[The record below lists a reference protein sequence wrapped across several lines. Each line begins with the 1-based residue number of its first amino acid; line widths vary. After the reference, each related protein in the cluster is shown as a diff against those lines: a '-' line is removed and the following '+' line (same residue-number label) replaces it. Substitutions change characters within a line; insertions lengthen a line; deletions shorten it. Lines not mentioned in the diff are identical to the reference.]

1 MKQNKFIG
9 NSYNKDSQSPWQEN
23 STFLPG
29 FVKCWSLRIIFRY
42 YYDSNNNNIFIGI
55 IIAISIHGPLKI
67 LVKLMPGTVNGDPLK
82 SFKQHSKILKGH
94 LQEPLP
100 DLKDLTINI

>member
-9 NSYNKDSQSPWQEN
+9 NSYDKDSQSPWQEN
-23 STFLPG
+23 STVLPG
-29 FVKCWSLRIIFRY
+29 FVKCWSLRIIFRC

-67 LVKLMPGTVNGDPLK
+67 LVKLMPGTVNGDPLNL
-82 SFKQHSKILKGH
+82 SN
-94 LQEPLP
+94 
-100 DLKDLTINI
+100 NIQRF